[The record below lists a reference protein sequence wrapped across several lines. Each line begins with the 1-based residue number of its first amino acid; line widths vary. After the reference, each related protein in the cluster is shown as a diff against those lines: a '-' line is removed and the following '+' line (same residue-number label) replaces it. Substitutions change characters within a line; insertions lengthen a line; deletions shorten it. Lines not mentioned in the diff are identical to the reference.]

1 MKVFVCLT
9 HGRFLIAISST
20 TPTMATAMIIA
31 IPMANMYMSVGGC
44 AAIGCGDAVA
54 TASLAWKAAEAEEP

>member
-1 MKVFVCLT
+1 MKVFICLT

-44 AAIGCGDAVA
+44 AVIGCGDAVA
-54 TASLAWKAAEAEEP
+54 AAGSTAKAD